1 MYLALKRKPN
11 KGGKIQ
17 NLANVASGIM
27 LHLNVVKS
35 ANKEKVIA
43 ATAAADAADAA
54 ADDKD
59 DNIAAADKAGKGAQV
74 LLELTEPCHHSD
86 CLVTADAYFAS
97 VEAALVMKE
106 KGLTFIG
113 NVKQCSRQFP
123 MEFLGNE
130 TLPRQG
136 TRVVLASIDKETG
149 ETNSLP
155 SDRNWCFFASLAEV

>member
-1 MYLALKRKPN
+1 MYLALKHKPN

-27 LHLNVVKS
+27 LHLKVVKS

-43 ATAAADAADAA
+43 AAAAAA
-54 ADDKD
+54 ADDND
-59 DNIAAADKAGKGAQV
+59 DDIAAANKAGKGTQV

-97 VEAALVMKE
+97 VEAALGMKE

-130 TLPRQG
+130 TLPRRG
-136 TRVVLASIDKETG
+136 SRVVLASIDKETG

-155 SDRNWCFFASLAEV
+155 SDKNWCFFASLAEV